1 MFIDYDKMKSIALY
15 YSTKNQSAEVAT
27 NDVPKTKVEGAVE
40 SDSPT
45 GEENKSTPKAQQNGN
60 LSAEFHVNI
69 WKVEE
74 GRVFLHPR
82 LCLDMGVLFPKSCK
96 ALCFYLPF
104 EIENRIIDLSDYLSS
119 DKQTLSAVF
128 NTEVKCWPN
137 GNQNFYNVIFP
148 EDTNRQ
154 FYLYKLGDLNI
165 DKTPVGNDSKDGI
178 FLTIRI
184 NGEPSRNEVESDIKS
199 DQIYVRFRLMLKKS
213 CSFVRSEHI
222 SNDLLQA
229 AFSSTDLYD
238 IRINESRVL
247 SSKIKEQME
256 LKSFQPFMFEKIHL
270 FYMVDTREN
279 VDNGSSLK
287 QDTRIVE
294 KEQWGHY
301 LPVSSLHNTTF
312 VAYHWKKRRK
322 VKNGTLEGP
331 FESFNV
337 FFSTIYP
344 KTNGWRLAAYT
355 FVVVMLGFLGSML
368 SFRLHELTCDWWPS
382 FVRPTVIVMMFLF
395 VVGYFIM
402 QNFGGKWFE
411 IFRKR

>member
-199 DQIYVRFRLMLKKS
+199 DQIYVRFRLML
-213 CSFVRSEHI
+213 
-222 SNDLLQA
+222 
-229 AFSSTDLYD
+229 
-238 IRINESRVL
+238 
-247 SSKIKEQME
+247 
-256 LKSFQPFMFEKIHL
+256 
-270 FYMVDTREN
+270 
-279 VDNGSSLK
+279 
-287 QDTRIVE
+287 
-294 KEQWGHY
+294 
-301 LPVSSLHNTTF
+301 
-312 VAYHWKKRRK
+312 
-322 VKNGTLEGP
+322 
-331 FESFNV
+331 
-337 FFSTIYP
+337 
-344 KTNGWRLAAYT
+344 
-355 FVVVMLGFLGSML
+355 
-368 SFRLHELTCDWWPS
+368 
-382 FVRPTVIVMMFLF
+382 
-395 VVGYFIM
+395 
-402 QNFGGKWFE
+402 
-411 IFRKR
+411 